1 MDMTAA
7 RERMLAHILAAA
19 RDDPRIVGL
28 LDYGS
33 SSEGRADAW
42 SDVDVALYL
51 RDESFAAFAAG
62 WRDWTAR
69 FGRPL
74 VAFLHM
80 EHHPWLIYDAEPIPL
95 RVDFGFHPESSLDE
109 LHTWPNAPVSVD
121 AMVLY
126 DGTAGRLT
134 ALAGRLVGQSLAP
147 TDLAETFERVSG
159 GFWYYLLR
167 AWAKLQRGLE
177 WAARFEFNAFASG
190 LLHALLRLEAGR
202 VERWR
207 ASESAVGIELA
218 ISAERLA
225 QLNGCIPGPGA
236 ASLQA
241 ALRAAAA
248 LGRAVSAAIA
258 AQHGWPWPAELADR
272 VMRVLASPI

>member
-7 RERMLAHILAAA
+7 RERMLAQIL
-19 RDDPRIVGL
+19 G
-28 LDYGS
+28 
-33 SSEGRADAW
+33 EGRADAW

-51 RDESFAAFAAG
+51 RDESFAAFEAG
-62 WRDWTAR
+62 WREWAAG

-80 EHHPWLIYDAEPIPL
+80 EHHPWLIYDATPIPL
-95 RVDFGFHPESSLDE
+95 RVDFGFHPEAALDE
-109 LHTWPNAPVSVD
+109 LLTWPNAPVSAE

-126 DGTAGRLT
+126 DGTGGRLT

-147 TDLAETFERVSG
+147 ADLAETFERVVG

-167 AWAKLQRGLE
+167 AWAKLQRGQE

-207 ASESAVGIELA
+207 ASESAVGIEAA

-225 QLNGCIPGPGA
+225 QLDACIPGPGV

-241 ALRAAAA
+241 AMRAAAA
-248 LGRAVSAAIA
+248 LGRDASGTIA
-258 AQHGWPWPAELADR
+258 ARHDWPWPAELADR
-272 VMRVLASPI
+272 VVGLM

>member
-1 MDMTAA
+1 METNAA
-7 RERMLAHILAAA
+7 RERMLAQILAAA
-19 RDDPRIVGL
+19 RADPRIVGL

-51 RDESFAAFAAG
+51 RNESFAAFAAG
-62 WRDWTAR
+62 WREWAAG

-80 EHHPWLIYDAEPIPL
+80 EHHPWLIYDAAPVPL
-95 RVDFGFHPESSLDE
+95 RVDFGFHRESALDE
-109 LHTWPNAPVSVD
+109 MLTWPNAPVSAE
-121 AMVLY
+121 AMARY
-126 DGTAGRLT
+126 DGTGGRLT
-134 ALAGRLVGQSLAP
+134 ALASRLVGQSLAP
-147 TDLAETFERVSG
+147 ADLAETFERVCG

-225 QLNGCIPGPGA
+225 RLNQCIPGPGA

-241 ALRAAAA
+241 AMRAAAA
-248 LGRAVSAAIA
+248 LGRDVSAAIA
-258 AQHGWPWPAELADR
+258 ARHGWPWPAELADR
-272 VMRVLASPI
+272 VISVLA